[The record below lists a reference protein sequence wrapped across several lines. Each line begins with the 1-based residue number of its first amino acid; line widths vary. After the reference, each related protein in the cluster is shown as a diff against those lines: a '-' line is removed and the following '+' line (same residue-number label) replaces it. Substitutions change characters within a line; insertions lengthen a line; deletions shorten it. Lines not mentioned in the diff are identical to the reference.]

1 MTGKRGSAPSHED
14 RVRGRLSLR
23 TKQSL
28 AVGGVVGA
36 LAAIL
41 VTLGLSVFTEHTFQL
56 MRQRGLILARMLALS
71 GEDSLEL
78 GDERRLQRALER
90 LTGEEGLVHV
100 ELVDAEGRVLTEI
113 GNGNR
118 PPQFALFDRP
128 LGAPRAPIR
137 RTDTVSGFLGEPLYI
152 FSVPIIRHEGEPLAD
167 EGRRRRGG
175 SGFGPRSARAATGP
189 ASSRTLL
196 GEIRMAFSPASVE
209 EARRDL
215 LFKGIGVS
223 LMAILGSFLLTQVI
237 ARRYVSEPAARV
249 AGMARRLA
257 AGDLTGRVQS
267 VADDEM
273 GDVVDAFNAAS
284 DGLETMVSNVQGN
297 SSRLEDVTEEIK
309 AIADIV
315 VAGTRSQQ
323 GSLERISAG
332 AQTMAAAITRVSESV
347 RGLSSSSE
355 GTSTSILGMIAS
367 IEEVAGHADGLR
379 MSVNDTS
386 ATTEE
391 MVSSI
396 KEIDRN
402 VEMLNQFVAETSQ
415 AMSQMDQAIQQ
426 IESNAADS
434 KGISQLVAQNAEKG
448 MKAVE
453 LTIEG
458 MEGISRSVVES
469 SKVIESVGRR
479 GQEIGLILNVI
490 EEVTEQTNLL
500 ALNAAIIAAQAG
512 EHGRGFAVV
521 AEEIRQLAERTA
533 SSAKEIGA
541 LIASFKSET
550 GQAVA
555 AMQEG
560 SRRVGEGSERS
571 REAGRALQ
579 EILESAR
586 RSSSM
591 VGEIAAAT
599 REQAHGSQAISASVD
614 RVRDMVTQIKR
625 ATAEQTLG
633 SEQIMSAIEN
643 MREMAGNVKRATVDQ
658 TKGSRLI
665 TQAIENVTSM
675 VSSIHR
681 ASGEQQEISGEIL
694 EVLSGFDSVT
704 GANLASATRM
714 QEAMETLGQRSRSLS
729 EAVARFRIRS

>member
-1 MTGKRGSAPSHED
+1 MTGERGSAPSHED

-28 AVGGVVGA
+28 AVGGVVGV

-41 VTLGLSVFTEHTFQL
+41 VTLGLSAFTEHTFQL

-71 GEDSLEL
+71 GEDSLDL
-78 GDERRLQRALER
+78 GDDGRLQRALER
-90 LTGEEGLVHV
+90 LKGEEGLVHV

-118 PPQFALFDRP
+118 PAQFALFERAI
-128 LGAPRAPIR
+128 GAPRAPIR

-152 FSVPIIRHEGEPLAD
+152 FSVPVVRHGSESLVE
-167 EGRRRRGG
+167 EGRSRRGG
-175 SGFGPRSARAATGP
+175 GGFGPRSARASTGP
-189 ASSRTLL
+189 ASSRTLM
-196 GEIRMAFSPASVE
+196 GEIRMAFSSASVE
-209 EARRDL
+209 KARRDL

-223 LMAILGSFLLTQVI
+223 LLAILGSVLLTQVI
-237 ARRYVSEPAARV
+237 ARRYVSEPAARISG
-249 AGMARRLA
+249 AARGLA
-257 AGDLTGRVQS
+257 AGDLTGRVRS
-267 VADDEM
+267 AADDEM
-273 GDVVDAFNAAS
+273 GDVVDAFNAVG
-284 DGLETMVSNVQGN
+284 DGIEAMVLNIRAN
-297 SSRLEDVTEEIK
+297 SSRLDDVTEEIK
-309 AIADIV
+309 TIADTV
-315 VAGTRSQQ
+315 VDGTRNQQ

-355 GTSTSILGMIAS
+355 GTSTSILGVIAS
-367 IEEVAGHADGLR
+367 IEEVAGHADGLT

-458 MEGISRSVVES
+458 MEGISRSVVDS

-541 LIASFKSET
+541 LIASFQSET

-571 REAGRALQ
+571 REAGRALK

-614 RVRDMVTQIKR
+614 KVRDMVTHIKR

-633 SEQIMSAIEN
+633 SEQIMSAVEN
-643 MREMAGNVKRATVDQ
+643 MREMAGHVKRATVEQ
-658 TKGSRLI
+658 TRGSRTI
-665 TQAIENVTSM
+665 RRAIENVTDM
-675 VSSIHR
+675 VNAIHR
-681 ASGEQQEISGEIL
+681 AANEQAGASERIL
-694 EVLSGFDSVT
+694 EVLEGLVSVNA
-704 GANLASATRM
+704 ANLATATRTR
-714 QEAMETLGQRSRSLS
+714 EAMELLRSRTQELRQQI
-729 EAVARFRIRS
+729 ARFRIGD

>member
-1 MTGKRGSAPSHED
+1 MMTGERGSAPTHED

-28 AVGGVVGA
+28 AVGGVVGVM
-36 LAAIL
+36 AAIL

-78 GDERRLQRALER
+78 GDDGRLQRALER

-118 PPQFALFDRP
+118 PPQFALFERAA
-128 LGAPRAPIR
+128 GAPRAPIR

-152 FSVPIIRHEGEPLAD
+152 FSVPIVRHEGESLAD

-175 SGFGPRSARAATGP
+175 GLGPRSARAATGP
-189 ASSRTLL
+189 ASSRRLM

-223 LMAILGSFLLTQVI
+223 LMAILGSVLLTQVI
-237 ARRYVSEPAARV
+237 ARRYVSEPAARL
-249 AGMARRLA
+249 AGVARRLA
-257 AGDLTGRVQS
+257 TGDLTGRVRS
-267 VADDEM
+267 AAADEM
-273 GDVVDAFNAAS
+273 GDVVDAFNAVG
-284 DGLETMVSNVQGN
+284 DGLETMVANIRAS
-297 SSRLEDVTEEIK
+297 SSRLDDVTEEIK
-309 AIADIV
+309 GIADIV

-323 GSLERISAG
+323 GSLERISVEAR
-332 AQTMAAAITRVSESV
+332 TMATVITRVSESV

-355 GTSTSILGMIAS
+355 GTSTAILGVIAS
-367 IEEVAGHADGLR
+367 IEEVEGHADGLT

-458 MEGISRSVVES
+458 MEGISRSVVDS

-541 LIASFKSET
+541 LIASFQSET

-555 AMQEG
+555 VMQEG

-571 REAGRALQ
+571 REAGRALK

-586 RSSSM
+586 KSSTM

-599 REQAHGSQAISASVD
+599 REQAQGSQAISASVD
-614 RVRDMVTQIKR
+614 KVRDMVTQIKR

-633 SEQIMSAIEN
+633 SEQIMSAVEN
-643 MREMAGNVKRATVDQ
+643 MREMAGHVKRATVDQ

-681 ASGEQQEISGEIL
+681 ASGEQQEISGQIL
-694 EVLSGFDSVT
+694 DALSRFDSVT
-704 GANLASATRM
+704 GA
-714 QEAMETLGQRSRSLS
+714 
-729 EAVARFRIRS
+729 